1 MSTTTTTESLITE
14 LVDNKNK
21 VLKKRNA
28 VEEEKIYSINLSW
41 IFCTAVLKLN

>member
-28 VEEEKIYSINLSW
+28 VEEEKIYSINLS
-41 IFCTAVLKLN
+41 